1 MELSKNKFKA
11 GLKGE
16 QTLWGLWLGLVNTT
30 CAEISA
36 SAGFDWL
43 LIDGEHGPFEL
54 QSMQHHLQALAAY
67 DVSPIIRVEEGRT
80 ALIKRVLDTGV
91 QTLLVPM
98 VETAEQARELV
109 LDVNYPPLGRRGM
122 GGALARAARWNRIPD
137 YTKIANQEICLIIQ
151 VETVAA
157 MHNLNEIAAVEGID
171 GIFIGPT
178 DLSASMG
185 HIGNADH
192 PDVVAAIERAIE
204 IIKQSGKATGLLSVN
219 INTARHYE
227 SKGARFIGV
236 GVDTLLL
243 ASATRQ
249 LAELVKNTTPKTN
262 TPSEENGSSG
272 Y

>member
-11 GLKGE
+11 GLCGDE
-16 QTLWGLWLGLVNTT
+16 TLWGLWLGLANTT

-43 LIDGEHGPFEL
+43 LIDGEHAPFEL

-67 DVSPIIRVEEGRT
+67 EVSPIVRIEEGRT
-80 ALIKRVLDTGV
+80 ALIKRVLDIGA
-91 QTLLVPM
+91 QTILVPM
-98 VETAEQARELV
+98 VDTAEQARELV
-109 LDVNYPPLGRRGM
+109 LDVNYPPVGRRGM

-137 YTKIANQEICLIIQ
+137 YTKTANDEICLIIQ
-151 VETVAA
+151 VETVEA
-157 MHNLNEIAAVEGID
+157 MQNLDQIAAVEGID

-185 HIGNADH
+185 HIGNANH
-192 PDVVAAIERAIE
+192 PDVVAAIEQGIE
-204 IIKQSGKATGLLSVN
+204 TINKSGKAAGLLSVN
-219 INTARHYE
+219 VKAAHHYE
-227 SKGARFIGV
+227 SKGAKFIGV

-243 ASATRQ
+243 ANATKQ
-249 LAELVKNTTPKTN
+249 LADSVKNRIPTN
-262 TPSEENGSSG
+262 KSPSKQNGPSG